1 MDTIDARW
9 DGMGGIRNT
18 HRYNAHRDGMG
29 GIRNT
34 HVSIIQKNN
43 NNFNNSTK

>member
-29 GIRNT
+29 GHT
-34 HVSIIQKNN
+34 QYTCQY
-43 NNFNNSTK
+43 NSEK